1 MDTASGLPSSMVIT
15 IALLALFLSFLVVL
29 KYTITDRFRS
39 TRFAMTSFFFFIVAT
54 LSLSFWQYTLHTL
67 PYAVPAFVVGV
78 LLGYAVGVRGAQ
90 ERRRREGEEHYREH
104 FAHIHIRGSQN
115 ITWWTF
121 INFYTIMGALA
132 LINLVG
138 FSVVIMQSEPFAI
151 ITSAVGALLLG
162 SIVPYLA
169 HIWSI
174 KAPR

>member
-1 MDTASGLPSSMVIT
+1 MVVT
-15 IALLALFLSFLVVL
+15 IALLAIFLSFLVVL
-29 KYTITDRFRS
+29 KYTIADRFRS
-39 TRFAMTSFFFFIVAT
+39 TRFAMTSFFLFIVAT
-54 LSLSFWQYTLHTL
+54 LSLSFWRYTLDTL
-67 PYAVPAFVVGV
+67 PYTVPAFIVGLIV
-78 LLGYAVGVRGAQ
+78 GYAVGVRGAE

-104 FAHIHIRGSQN
+104 FAHIHVHHSRA

-121 INFYTIMGALA
+121 INFYTIMGALI

-151 ITSAVGALLLG
+151 GTSTVGALLLG
-162 SIVPYLA
+162 SIVPYLI

>member
-1 MDTASGLPSSMVIT
+1 MVLT
-15 IALLALFLSFLVVL
+15 IALLAVFLSLLVVL
-29 KYTITDRFRS
+29 KYTMSDRFRS

-67 PYAVPAFVVGV
+67 PYAVPAFVVGMA
-78 LLGYAVGVRGAQ
+78 LGYIVGVRGAE
-90 ERRRREGEEHYREH
+90 ERRKKEGEQHYREH
-104 FAHIHIRGSQN
+104 FAHIHMHHTKAV
-115 ITWWTF
+115 TWWTF
-121 INFYTIMGALA
+121 INFYTIMGALG

-151 ITSAVGALLLG
+151 ATSAAGALLLG